1 MRGPGILAALLLLA
15 CSHAPQQQAADSP
28 SDSDTCVTAADC
40 KGMLPHLCRTCA
52 DGGAECSRWACE
64 SGLCMVAAT
73 CR

>member
-15 CSHAPQQQAADSP
+15 CSHAPQQQAASDA
-28 SDSDTCVTAADC
+28 DSDTCVTAADC

-52 DGGAECSRWACE
+52 DGGTECSRWACE
-64 SGLCMVAAT
+64 SGVCMVAAT